1 MDFIVE
7 KDPGLIPQVLSKILD
22 SCVNGVTLADP
33 DQEDMPLVYVNKAF
47 ETITGYTLAETVGKN
62 CRFLQGNEHD
72 QTGVNQLR
80 EAIRNKE
87 SVEVTLRNYRKN
99 GELFYN
105 HLLISPLFDSNGN
118 LLYFLGVQYDVT
130 PKIRA
135 EEEIK
140 ELKEQVAKL
149 KSRSFF
155 DFFKRPV

>member
-7 KDPGLIPQVLSKILD
+7 KDPGLIPRVLSKILD

-72 QTGVNQLR
+72 QAGVKQLR
-80 EAIRNKE
+80 EAIKNKKP
-87 SVEVTLRNYRKN
+87 VEVVLRNFRKN

-105 HLLISPLFDSNGN
+105 HLLVSPLFDSHGN
-118 LLYFLGVQYDVT
+118 LLYFLGVQLDIT

-140 ELKEQVAKL
+140 ALKEQLAAIK
-149 KSRSFF
+149 
-155 DFFKRPV
+155 

>member
-22 SCVNGVTLADP
+22 SCVNGVSLADP

-72 QTGVNQLR
+72 QAEIKQLR
-80 EAIRNKE
+80 EAIKNRKP
-87 SVEVTLRNYRKN
+87 VEVTLRNYRKS

-105 HLLISPLFDSNGN
+105 HLLMSPLFDSNGN

-130 PKIRA
+130 PQIRA

-140 ELKEQVAKL
+140 NLREQLASLKK
-149 KSRSFF
+149 
-155 DFFKRPV
+155 

>member
-105 HLLISPLFDSNGN
+105 HLLISPLLDSNGN
-118 LLYFLGVQYDVT
+118 LLYFLGIQYDVT

-149 KSRSFF
+149 KNRSFF
-155 DFFKRPV
+155 DFFK

>member
-1 MDFIVE
+1 MDFVVE

-47 ETITGYTLAETVGKN
+47 EEITGYTLAETVGRN

-72 QTGVNQLR
+72 QAGVKQLQD
-80 EAIRNKE
+80 AIKNKKP
-87 SVEVTLRNYRKN
+87 VEVVLRNFRKN

-105 HLLISPLFDSNGN
+105 HLLVSPLFDSHGN
-118 LLYFLGVQYDVT
+118 VLYFLGVQFDIT
-130 PKIRA
+130 PQIRA

-140 ELKEQVAKL
+140 SLKEQLAAL
-149 KSRSFF
+149 K
-155 DFFKRPV
+155 K

>member
-22 SCVNGVTLADP
+22 SCVNGVSLADP

-47 ETITGYTLAETVGKN
+47 ETITGYTLAETVGRN
-62 CRFLQGNEHD
+62 CRFLQGKEHD
-72 QTGVNQLR
+72 QVEIIQLR
-80 EAIRNKE
+80 EALKNKK

-105 HLLISPLFDSNGN
+105 HLVMSPLFDSKGN
-118 LLYFLGVQYDVT
+118 LLYFLGVQFDVT
-130 PKIRA
+130 PQIRA

-140 ELKEQVAKL
+140 ELKEQLARFRK
-149 KSRSFF
+149 
-155 DFFKRPV
+155 

>member
-72 QTGVNQLR
+72 QTGVNQLQ

-149 KSRSFF
+149 KNRSFF
-155 DFFKRPV
+155 DFFK

>member
-22 SCVNGVTLADP
+22 SCVNGVSLADP

-47 ETITGYTLAETVGKN
+47 ETITGYTLAEVVGKN
-62 CRFLQGNEHD
+62 CRFLQGKERD
-72 QTGVNQLR
+72 QTEVNKLR
-80 EAIRNKE
+80 EAIKDRK
-87 SVEVTLRNYRKN
+87 SVEVTLHNYRKN

-105 HLLISPLFDSNGN
+105 HLLMSPLFDSNGN
-118 LLYFLGVQYDVT
+118 LLYFLGVQLDVT

-140 ELKEQVAKL
+140 ALKEQLAIL
-149 KSRSFF
+149 K
-155 DFFKRPV
+155 K